1 MEQQVDEKIVNVLE
15 NAVEQALTKLFKEH
29 RENYYY
35 ITLTTFGECV
45 CPVISAWSVEALERE
60 ASKSKT
66 PETERQ
72 YLKWDYASSPYY
84 AFGYDE
90 FFGEA
95 VALYDVRTAELDDD
109 DDEAYENE
117 MKIRLN
123 SMEKVM
129 HNLDRKGLFGQ
140 GETRLGVVINAEY
153 MPPDYS
159 NTERGIRLNPESAIK
174 EWLEEAAE
182 EENIE

>member
-1 MEQQVDEKIVNVLE
+1 MDQQVDEKLVDVLE

-29 RENYYY
+29 CENYYY
-35 ITLTTFGECV
+35 ITLATFEECV
-45 CPVISAWSVEALERE
+45 CPVISAWSVEALDREAGKSDDPEKERE
-60 ASKSKT
+60 
-66 PETERQ
+66 

-95 VALYDVRTAELDDD
+95 VALYDARSAELDDVD
-109 DDEAYENE
+109 DDAYETE
-117 MKIRLN
+117 MNIRLN

-129 HNLDRKGLFGQ
+129 HDLDQKGLFGR
-140 GETRLGVVINAEY
+140 GEKRLGVVINAEY

-159 NTERGIRLNPESAIK
+159 NTERGIRLNPEKAIK
-174 EWLEEAAE
+174 EWLEQTEDE
-182 EENIE
+182 GFY

>member
-1 MEQQVDEKIVNVLE
+1 MNQQVDDKLVNVLE
-15 NAVEQALTKLFKEH
+15 IAVEQALTKLFKEH
-29 RENYYY
+29 CENYYY
-35 ITLTTFGECV
+35 ITLATFGECV
-45 CPVISAWSVEALERE
+45 CPVISAWSVEALEKE
-60 ASKSKT
+60 ASKSDN
-66 PETERQ
+66 PEMEKE

-95 VALYDVRTAELDDD
+95 VDLYNARTAELDDD
-109 DDEAYENE
+109 DDDAYENE

-129 HNLDRKGLFGQ
+129 HNLDQKGLFGQ
-140 GETRLGVVINAEY
+140 GEKRLGVVINAEY

-159 NTERGIRLNPESAIK
+159 NTERGIRLNPKEAIK

-182 EENIE
+182 GMANA

>member
-1 MEQQVDEKIVNVLE
+1 MEQQVDEKLVSVLE

-84 AFGYDE
+84 AF
-90 FFGEA
+90 
-95 VALYDVRTAELDDD
+95 
-109 DDEAYENE
+109 
-117 MKIRLN
+117 
-123 SMEKVM
+123 
-129 HNLDRKGLFGQ
+129 
-140 GETRLGVVINAEY
+140 
-153 MPPDYS
+153 
-159 NTERGIRLNPESAIK
+159 
-174 EWLEEAAE
+174 
-182 EENIE
+182 

>member
-1 MEQQVDEKIVNVLE
+1 MEQLVDEQLVSVLE

-95 VALYDVRTAELDDD
+95 VALYDVRTAEL
-109 DDEAYENE
+109 
-117 MKIRLN
+117 
-123 SMEKVM
+123 
-129 HNLDRKGLFGQ
+129 
-140 GETRLGVVINAEY
+140 
-153 MPPDYS
+153 
-159 NTERGIRLNPESAIK
+159 
-174 EWLEEAAE
+174 
-182 EENIE
+182 